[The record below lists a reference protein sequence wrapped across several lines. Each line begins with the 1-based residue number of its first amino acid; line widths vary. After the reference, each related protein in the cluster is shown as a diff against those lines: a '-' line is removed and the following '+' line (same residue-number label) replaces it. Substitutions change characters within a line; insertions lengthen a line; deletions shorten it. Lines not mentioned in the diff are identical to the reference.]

1 MIFTQFFPEHEVIF
15 TQTKLDNDHFPKN
28 MGAFFFLNG
37 WSNSNVSFYD
47 PLPVSAVD
55 QSSIRFSAGVAGEG
69 QGVQKVDERGGQQF
83 DVENPTVNVDKCP
96 GFPMGFPAARDEIS

>member
-1 MIFTQFFPEHEVIF
+1 
-15 TQTKLDNDHFPKN
+15 
-28 MGAFFFLNG
+28 
-37 WSNSNVSFYD
+37 
-47 PLPVSAVD
+47 VD